1 MQGRFE
7 VMRTQVLLSFKLT
20 CSELPQ
26 VSFLLFMHSFI
37 RKNRQWV
44 AGGSF

>member
-7 VMRTQVLLSFKLT
+7 VRRTQVLLSFKLT

-26 VSFLLFMHSFI
+26 VSLLLFVHSFI